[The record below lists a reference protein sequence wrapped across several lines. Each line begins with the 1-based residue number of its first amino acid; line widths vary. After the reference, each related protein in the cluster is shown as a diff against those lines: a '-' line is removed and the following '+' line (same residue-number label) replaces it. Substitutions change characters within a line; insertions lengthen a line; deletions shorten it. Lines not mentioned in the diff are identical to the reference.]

1 MNCSNEYVN
10 LIHEYLDGD
19 INKENEEKLKA
30 HLSTCVNCQQR
41 LKELKKTIAFVQ
53 STSHI
58 ELPLNFT
65 ETVMGALPKEKSSVR
80 MNRWFRGHP
89 FLTAAAV
96 FFILM
101 FGSVTSSWTNN
112 DEFSVSKQSNL
123 VVNDDVV
130 IIPEGEIVRGDV
142 TVRNGVVRVEG
153 TVEGDLTVINGER
166 YMASAGEV
174 TGDIQELDQLFEWVW
189 YKIKSNVK
197 DALNIVDTKE

>member
-1 MNCSNEYVN
+1 MKCSTTYIN

-19 INKENEEKLKA
+19 IDKESEKKLKV
-30 HLSTCVNCQQR
+30 HLSSCESCQQH

-58 ELPLNFT
+58 ELPSNFT
-65 ETVMGALPKEKSSVR
+65 ENIMSALPKEKSSVR
-80 MNRWFRGHP
+80 VNRWFKAHP

-96 FFILM
+96 FFVLM
-101 FGSVTSSWTNN
+101 CGSVTSSWTNN

-130 IIPEGEIVRGDV
+130 IIPEGEVIKGDV

-153 TVEGDLTVINGER
+153 KVEGNLTVINGER

-174 TGDIQELDQLFEWVW
+174 TGDIQELNELFEWVW

-197 DALNIVDTKE
+197 DAVNIADAKE